1 MLSIEY
7 YRKIKDMYP
16 TECHKSRYIYF
27 YTMNGVVDKILF
39 RFRKKN
45 HYKLI
50 ADVPHDQ
57 LLLSRDLKLPKAVI
71 VQVKFHPLTFDLIE
85 G

>member
-7 YRKIKDMYP
+7 YRKIKGLYP
-16 TECHKSRYIYF
+16 KECHKSMFIYIY
-27 YTMNGVVDKILF
+27 TVDSVVKQVGF
-39 RFRKKN
+39 RYRKKN

-50 ADVPHDQ
+50 SDVPHDE

-71 VQVKFHPLTFDLIE
+71 VQVKFDPLTFDLIE